1 MREHLSPTDLDLAS
15 SERPAQI
22 LAFLFIALAPCPLI
36 GHLLLPDPR
45 RSASLE
51 QIALLTLLY
60 ATTGLLFSRMRWRS
74 TDVRLVVG
82 VPGLCM
88 LALLGTILIMGV
100 SPNPNDI
107 FTFLA
112 GATLI
117 PIAVGL
123 TQRRGHA
130 TVAAGLTVL
139 ATLAA
144 AETRSG
150 VHVDQIVAFTSFA
163 ASAVAGETVAQ
174 GRHQYRS
181 ALDGLSRL
189 AYVTQRISATET
201 PENAV
206 ELAAHAAR
214 ELTDGR
220 AAAVVSTSEDS
231 IQVACSTPSF
241 NLWKVQEQRA
251 IAEGRW
257 DEQWTREIAADPPGR
272 SLTVVGGRAQ
282 GGQLRLDLLT
292 QTLSEH
298 LMRLELVDRLQQEA
312 LSDALTGI
320 GNRRA
325 AMHALAALAPG
336 DAIVLIDLDH
346 FKQVND
352 VHGHD
357 AGDLELQSLGR
368 FLAEQ
373 VRHDDRVF
381 RFGGEEF
388 VMLLGGSDSA
398 AFITRLQGDWA
409 ARGQLTTL
417 SAGHAIHRRD
427 DDPLATLKRADEA
440 LYRAKHAGRNRVEF
454 AA

>member
-1 MREHLSPTDLDLAS
+1 
-15 SERPAQI
+15 
-22 LAFLFIALAPCPLI
+22 
-36 GHLLLPDPR
+36 
-45 RSASLE
+45 
-51 QIALLTLLY
+51 
-60 ATTGLLFSRMRWRS
+60 MRWRS

-181 ALDGLSRL
+181 ALNGLSRL

-201 PENAV
+201 PETAV
-206 ELAAHAAR
+206 ELAVHAAR

-220 AAAVVSTSEDS
+220 AAAAVVSTAEGS
-231 IQVACSTPSF
+231 IQVASSAPSF
-241 NLWKVQEQRA
+241 NLWKAQEQRA
-251 IAEGRW
+251 VAEGRW

-325 AMHALAALAPG
+325 AMHALAAL
-336 DAIVLIDLDH
+336 DA
-346 FKQVND
+346 
-352 VHGHD
+352 
-357 AGDLELQSLGR
+357 R
-368 FLAEQ
+368 
-373 VRHDDRVF
+373 
-381 RFGGEEF
+381 
-388 VMLLGGSDSA
+388 
-398 AFITRLQGDWA
+398 
-409 ARGQLTTL
+409 
-417 SAGHAIHRRD
+417 RRD
-427 DDPLATLKRADEA
+427 RADRSRP
-440 LYRAKHAGRNRVEF
+440 LQAGQ
-454 AA
+454 

>member
-60 ATTGLLFSRMRWRS
+60 AITGLLFSRMRWRS

-181 ALDGLSRL
+181 ALNGLSRL
-189 AYVTQRISATET
+189 AYATQRISATET
-201 PENAV
+201 PETAV
-206 ELAAHAAR
+206 ELAVHAAR

-220 AAAVVSTSEDS
+220 AAAVVSTSEGS
-231 IQVACSTPSF
+231 IQVASSAPSF
-241 NLWKVQEQRA
+241 NLWKPT
-251 IAEGRW
+251 G
-257 DEQWTREIAADPPGR
+257 AASRRRGA
-272 SLTVVGGRAQ
+272 LGRA
-282 GGQLRLDLLT
+282 
-292 QTLSEH
+292 
-298 LMRLELVDRLQQEA
+298 VDAR
-312 LSDALTGI
+312 
-320 GNRRA
+320 
-325 AMHALAALAPG
+325 
-336 DAIVLIDLDH
+336 
-346 FKQVND
+346 
-352 VHGHD
+352 
-357 AGDLELQSLGR
+357 
-368 FLAEQ
+368 
-373 VRHDDRVF
+373 DRS
-381 RFGGEEF
+381 R
-388 VMLLGGSDSA
+388 S
-398 AFITRLQGDWA
+398 TRPVD
-409 ARGQLTTL
+409 
-417 SAGHAIHRRD
+417 
-427 DDPLATLKRADEA
+427 
-440 LYRAKHAGRNRVEF
+440 
-454 AA
+454 